1 MVDQVFLFRELAST
15 VAPFASKHTSALNSE
30 LLIVNKNHLLD
41 ASYSLTQVKF
51 GIPNTCNVCALYQS
65 RSHMVREIIDTN
77 CINVEDSDLRGL
89 LAGLLLDAAVR
100 GVWPTV
106 R

>member
-1 MVDQVFLFRELAST
+1 
-15 VAPFASKHTSALNSE
+15 
-30 LLIVNKNHLLD
+30 
-41 ASYSLTQVKF
+41 
-51 GIPNTCNVCALYQS
+51 
-65 RSHMVREIIDTN
+65 MVREIIDTN

>member
-30 LLIVNKNHLLD
+30 LLIVNIINIVNIILKNHLLD

-51 GIPNTCNVCALYQS
+51 GIPNTCNVCALF
-65 RSHMVREIIDTN
+65 
-77 CINVEDSDLRGL
+77 
-89 LAGLLLDAAVR
+89 
-100 GVWPTV
+100 
-106 R
+106 